1 MLEVAENQRRDLRAY
16 CEARGW
22 TDVVEYVDHGISG
35 TKDRRPALDTLMR
48 DVRARK
54 RDVVVVAAF
63 DRFARSTRHLV
74 TALEEMQHAGV
85 AFISLRETVDT
96 ASPMGKAMFTIIAAI
111 AELERSLIV
120 ERIHSG
126 LRRARA
132 EGKRLGRPTVVVDVG
147 SIRRAVERAGS
158 IRQAAKRLGCSEVTL
173 RNRLA
178 AQAS

>member
-1 MLEVAENQRRDLRAY
+1 MRVAAYLRVSTAGQTVENQRRDLRAY

-96 ASPMGKAMFTIIAAI
+96 ASPMGRRCS
-111 AELERSLIV
+111 RSL
-120 ERIHSG
+120 
-126 LRRARA
+126 RRS
-132 EGKRLGRPTVVVDVG
+132 P
-147 SIRRAVERAGS
+147 SS
-158 IRQAAKRLGCSEVTL
+158 SAA
-173 RNRLA
+173 
-178 AQAS
+178 